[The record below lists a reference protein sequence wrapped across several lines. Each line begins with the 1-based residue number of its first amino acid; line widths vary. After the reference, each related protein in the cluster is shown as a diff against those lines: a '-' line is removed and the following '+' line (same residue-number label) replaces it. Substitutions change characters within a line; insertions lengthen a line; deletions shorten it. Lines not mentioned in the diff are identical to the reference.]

1 MSQEENYLRFE
12 DEPEILIELIDAQA
26 DDRYRSGYRGDLSEK
41 AAERVHKTFDK
52 TLNSLKAVTQKV
64 IHKLQELQDS
74 PDEVTL
80 QMGVKINGEADAV
93 LTKIGGETHLNLTL
107 KWKKTPEPGPQAPPE
122 GESKPPLA

>member
-1 MSQEENYLRFE
+1 MSEQENYLRFE
-12 DEPEILIELIDAQA
+12 DEPEILIELIDEPA

-41 AAERVHKTFDK
+41 AAKRVHKSFDK
-52 TLNSLKAVTQKV
+52 TLDSLKAVTQKV
-64 IHKLQELQDS
+64 IHKLQELKDS

-107 KWKKTPEPGPQAPPE
+107 TWKKPAQGSPPAPGSEPT
-122 GESKPPLA
+122 PPLA